1 MDAIVIKSKSK
12 DNLRLLIELA
22 EKLGEAVTKLSEE
35 QMEDLAFGKLMKKGR
50 TRDWL
55 KSFDFRAREYI
66 TFQMAQPSKRAE
78 PFFWARFFLWYFLLQ
93 QWQKKVQPQ
102 NFGLPDALQFPLL
115 PRQLS
120 SATAMRRRKLS
131 IAIFE
136 KTN

>member
-22 EKLGEAVTKLSEE
+22 EKLGEEVIKLSEE

-102 NFGLPDALQFPLL
+102 TSGYQMHFSFPSCPGSCHPQ
-115 PRQLS
+115 PR
-120 SATAMRRRKLS
+120 
-131 IAIFE
+131 
-136 KTN
+136 